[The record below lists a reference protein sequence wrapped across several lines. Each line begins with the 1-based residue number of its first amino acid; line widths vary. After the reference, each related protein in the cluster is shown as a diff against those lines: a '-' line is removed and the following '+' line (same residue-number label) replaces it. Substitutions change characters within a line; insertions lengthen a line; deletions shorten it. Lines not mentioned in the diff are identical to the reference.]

1 MPGQHEGN
9 IQGVPLCQKKGV
21 QSYFHHW
28 ALQNLTLFALKTFT
42 VISFTRGFVRSNMP
56 HYILYVVMLGFIYLN
71 SIRSWFGGLKGMLI
85 TVVSVLLSVCS
96 NCFEK
101 CTYRFEKW

>member
-1 MPGQHEGN
+1 
-9 IQGVPLCQKKGV
+9 
-21 QSYFHHW
+21 
-28 ALQNLTLFALKTFT
+28 
-42 VISFTRGFVRSNMP
+42 MP

-101 CTYRFEKW
+101 CTYGFKNIKDDKRIYIIYKIIYILLIHGNWTTFSPHVIIGAKNRLMFSTDFRTI